1 MGRKSREKKERKQE
15 KLVVFVCT
23 ANVCRSPMAEKLF
36 VDALEKTKSK
46 KNIKVFSAGISA
58 MDGDQ
63 ASENSISVCKEIG
76 LDLEDHRSAAL
87 TRPTAENASVIF
99 CMTESHRALLQ
110 MYFELPEKTQVFLMR
125 EFMEDGKTRPMWA
138 HARRTDKFIWQT
150 EILACH
156 GQHFEKLLLM
166 ILIYYFGN
174 AITAW
179 CN

>member
-46 KNIKVFSAGISA
+46 KNIKVFSAGIAA

-76 LDLEDHRSAAL
+76 LDLKDHRSAAL
-87 TRPTAENASVIF
+87 TRATAENASVIF

-125 EFMEDGKTRPMWA
+125 EFMEDGKNELPDPFGQNLDVYR
-138 HARRTDKFIWQT
+138 
-150 EILACH
+150 ACRENMSESIPSLLNWV
-156 GQHFEKLLLM
+156 EKNL
-166 ILIYYFGN
+166 
-174 AITAW
+174 
-179 CN
+179 